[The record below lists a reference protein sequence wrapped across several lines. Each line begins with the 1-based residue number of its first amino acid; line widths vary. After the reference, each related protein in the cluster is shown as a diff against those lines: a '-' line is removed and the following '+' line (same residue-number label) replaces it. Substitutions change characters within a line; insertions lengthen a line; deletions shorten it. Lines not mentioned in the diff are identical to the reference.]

1 MVIHG
6 SGICS
11 SWKHRNKQN
20 ASQWVR
26 HNVVHPCGIPYL
38 NKKEVFIYQCMCI
51 AFIGLPRWLSGKKES
66 ACQCRRHRRPEFDP
80 WIGKILWRRK
90 WQPTP
95 GFLPGESH
103 EQRSWAVPSMKSQKS
118 QTRLSNWV
126 STVFRQCSCTLSRLQ
141 CNVATLRVLGR
152 QEIYVPWPTIPGS
165 GCIRLAPNSGQECLP
180 PHSPLPDSLLLIYQR
195 KNNQSI

>member
-66 ACQCRRHRRPEFDP
+66 ACQCRRHRRLVWSLDWEDP
-80 WIGKILWRRK
+80 LEKEMATHSRILAWRIP
-90 WQPTP
+90 WTEEL
-95 GFLPGESH
+95 GGL
-103 EQRSWAVPSMKSQKS
+103 PSMKSQKS